1 MTEKLRE
8 QLDRL
13 EILYTE
19 QDCTI
24 QTLNNMVAR
33 QEQEISR
40 LGSHIERLEIE
51 LRSLKSNLPGD
62 DGPGFEKPPHY

>member
-1 MTEKLRE
+1 MTEKLKD

-19 QDCTI
+19 QDHTI

-40 LGSHIERLEIE
+40 LGSHVEQLEVE

-62 DGPGFEKPPHY
+62 VGTGFEKPPHY

>member
-1 MTEKLRE
+1 MTEKLQE

-19 QDCTI
+19 QDYTI

-40 LGSHIERLEIE
+40 LGSHIERLEVE
-51 LRSLKSNLPGD
+51 LRSLKSNLPSD
-62 DGPGFEKPPHY
+62 VDPGFEEPPHY